1 MKKNIK
7 LLCLLLALVIF
18 AGMALGSGSSTDE
31 NTTGNSTS
39 NISGSTGGSS
49 SATLPSITEQV
60 IVDQDGI
67 VITATEYVE
76 DGIWGEGIKLLIENT
91 SDKNVGVSCNA
102 TIVNNY
108 MIVDLFSASVAAGK
122 KANETLYLSSSELEA
137 AGISNVGQIELYF
150 HVYDSDSYDTLF
162 DAPCAIIQTSEYD
175 AMDTTSNDD
184 GIELYNENGIRIVGK
199 YVDENSFWGSAVLL
213 YLENNSGNNVTVSC
227 ENMSVNGFMVAPY
240 FYASI
245 YDGKMAIEEI
255 TIFGSDLE
263 ENGITTIE
271 ELELSFHVYD
281 SKTYETIADTSPIT
295 ITVN

>member
-227 ENMSVNGFMVAPY
+227 ENMSVDGFMVTPY

-281 SKTYETIADTSPIT
+281 SETYETIADTSPIT